1 VNQAGD
7 EELAWSKTESAGLG
21 PSFAQYCLNVE
32 LRREGLLA
40 CFIFNAYWEPLEF
53 QLPHIDEEKGGGGR
67 RGIDTFLDPPQG
79 IVPWQSASSVS
90 GQTYR
95 AGPRSV
101 VVLWSTN
108 ADQSKYASPSVN
120 PKLPSFMAK

>member
-1 VNQAGD
+1 MLLVDLFFFFFFKEEAGIGD
-7 EELAWSKTESAGLG
+7 VAVTGVQ
-21 PSFAQYCLNVE
+21 PF
-32 LRREGLLA
+32 
-40 CFIFNAYWEPLEF
+40 PLPF
-53 QLPHIDEEKGGGGR
+53 LW
-67 RGIDTFLDPPQG
+67 RGWIDTFLDPPQD

-108 ADQSKYASPSVN
+108 ADQSKYAPPSVN